1 MKTKRLTCITADN
14 HNKFYNMTENDDGTF
29 TVEYGRIDQSSRTTT
44 YPMSRWETIY
54 NQKISR
60 GYTDVTEL
68 YIVGNSVSEV
78 KKTSSPLDK
87 VIVKL
92 QKYAKAMVE
101 LNYKISTQSVTP
113 KMIVD
118 SQEVIDFVAR
128 YVNNFVASR
137 RSTID
142 LDVINSSLLKLFTI
156 LPRKM
161 KKVQDYLVS
170 QETLNGMAKDEMY
183 HELNRIIRREQATLD
198 ALSATVSSDNSE
210 TEDLGIMDQLGI
222 TMKEKDADL
231 EEMVLRMLG
240 DIKHKYSNC
249 WYVTN
254 TSTQE
259 RFDANLKSRRGVHKK
274 VMFFW
279 HGSKNENWLSII
291 KNGLMIRPSG
301 VATTGSM
308 FGDGLYFADR
318 AKKSYNYTSGR
329 GSYYA
334 HGDSKVAYMAIFSV
348 NVGKYHKVRKHTSEC
363 YGFSKAYLK
372 KKGNFDSVYAIKGI
386 DLVNDEYI
394 AYDPAQ
400 CTIHALVELKCD

>member
-1 MKTKRLTCITADN
+1 
-14 HNKFYNMTENDDGTF
+14 
-29 TVEYGRIDQSSRTTT
+29 
-44 YPMSRWETIY
+44 
-54 NQKISR
+54 
-60 GYTDVTEL
+60 
-68 YIVGNSVSEV
+68 
-78 KKTSSPLDK
+78 
-87 VIVKL
+87 
-92 QKYAKAMVE
+92 
-101 LNYKISTQSVTP
+101 
-113 KMIVD
+113 MIAD

-128 YVNNFVASR
+128 YVNNLVASR

-161 KKVQDYLVS
+161 KKVQDCLVS

-198 ALSATVSSDNSE
+198 ALSATVSSDNPE

-222 TMKEKDADL
+222 KMKEKDTDL

>member
-78 KKTSSPLDK
+78 EKTSSPLDK

-113 KMIVD
+113 KMIAD

-142 LDVINSSLLKLFTI
+142 LDAINSSLLKLFTI

-198 ALSATVSSDNSE
+198 ALSATVSSDNPE
-210 TEDLGIMDQLGI
+210 AEDLDIMDQLGI

-259 RFDANLKSRRGVHKK
+259 RFDANLKSRRGVHKT

-363 YGFSKAYLK
+363 YGFSKDYLK
-372 KKGNFDSVYAIKGI
+372 KNGNFDSVYAVKGI

>member
-198 ALSATVSSDNSE
+198 ALSATVSSDNPE